1 MQKTGNGNNK
11 DDANTGTGMLSTA
24 QFFGSLNK
32 YIPSLVVQNWVEKQM
47 QKEELEEQLKKHE
60 QRMKKNPHNEDV
72 KYKVS
77 LINQ

>member
-1 MQKTGNGNNK
+1 
-11 DDANTGTGMLSTA
+11 
-24 QFFGSLNK
+24 
-32 YIPSLVVQNWVEKQM
+32 VVQNWVEKQM

-60 QRMKKNPHNEDV
+60 QRMKKNPQNEDV